1 LINKPKKGEFENMA
15 KNQLFNYLK
24 SGLHKANSE
33 PPRTN
38 TLVMG
43 FTKAQVAKM
52 DFKKPRLIWYDA
64 FTKTFYDQ
72 GDSTKIKKSEWKNIN
87 AANFKKNAPITNLH
101 YYIPINDTI
110 MAESNKPL
118 G

>member
-1 LINKPKKGEFENMA
+1 MA
-15 KNQLFNYLK
+15 KNQLFNHLQN
-24 SGLHKANSE
+24 GLHKANSE
-33 PPRTN
+33 PPRIS

-43 FTKAQVAKM
+43 FTKSQVAKM

-72 GDSTKIKKSEWKNIN
+72 GDSTKIKKSEWKKIT
-87 AANFKKNAPITNLH
+87 ATSFKKDAPIANLH

-110 MAESNKPL
+110 MKESNQPL
-118 G
+118 K